1 MEPCFLMNLLTGE
14 KYPLTGDV
22 VIGRKDTCD
31 VVIKTASVSRTHA
44 ALKQEARG
52 WTIRDCS
59 SKNGVVLNGAYL
71 APETPALLHD
81 GDRILL
87 GSDTP
92 LLFIGGEA
100 PFEDEEG
107 TVSPGE
113 LHRFDRAPEAPRPAP
128 DPRPEPKPV
137 PAGKK
142 NAMQRKIEGLRKRF
156 HLCGV
161 GMVVLAL
168 LAAAAIL
175 FGIRRLVQFF
185 LVCLFALLGVLFYL
199 RFHAFSSCLSRYG
212 AGELDALLS
221 GEWGGQP
228 AFRESRLW
236 CGEHAMFSEKSRV
249 LLPYEGLEWVYVHE
263 SHVLGVTV
271 SRRAV
276 FGYRDGSS
284 LRADIAPGE
293 LPGLLRGVIL
303 PRRPELLIG
312 YTPDNERNYA
322 RLTGR

>member
-1 MEPCFLMNLLTGE
+1 
-14 KYPLTGDV
+14 
-22 VIGRKDTCD
+22 
-31 VVIKTASVSRTHA
+31 
-44 ALKQEARG
+44 
-52 WTIRDCS
+52 
-59 SKNGVVLNGAYL
+59 
-71 APETPALLHD
+71 
-81 GDRILL
+81 
-87 GSDTP
+87 
-92 LLFIGGEA
+92 
-100 PFEDEEG
+100 
-107 TVSPGE
+107 
-113 LHRFDRAPEAPRPAP
+113 
-128 DPRPEPKPV
+128 
-137 PAGKK
+137 
-142 NAMQRKIEGLRKRF
+142 MQRKIQVLRKRF
-156 HLCGV
+156 QLCGV

-175 FGIRRLVQFF
+175 FGIMRLVQFF

-212 AGELDALLS
+212 AAELDALLA

-236 CGEHAMFSEKSRV
+236 CGERAMFSDRSRV
-249 LLPYEGLEWVYVHE
+249 LLPYEGLEWVYIHE
-263 SHVLGVTV
+263 SHVLGATV

-303 PRRPELLIG
+303 PRRPKLLIG
-312 YTPDNERNYA
+312 YTPDNQRQYA